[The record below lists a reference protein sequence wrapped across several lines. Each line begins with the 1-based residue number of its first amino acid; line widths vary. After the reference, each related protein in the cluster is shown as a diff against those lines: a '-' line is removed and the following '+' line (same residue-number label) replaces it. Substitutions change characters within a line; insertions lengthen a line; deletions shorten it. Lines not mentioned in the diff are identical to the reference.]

1 MGLSMYV
8 KRAMVEKV
16 AGRYRRARKK
26 EKKEIL
32 DEFVKTTDYNR
43 KYASYLLSNWGRKII
58 IRKNGQT
65 LIMIL
70 GEKKKKPVRKK
81 SRIYGKEILGPLKK
95 FWAES
100 GYLCGKLLRPHIEET
115 FYSAEKEGEIKVTK
129 KQKELLFKISPATI
143 DRLLRGEKKKLLRKA
158 RSGTKPTT
166 LLVNQIPIKTFSEWD
181 RTKPGYESIDLVGHE
196 GGDPRGE
203 FIQTLDVTDICTQ
216 WTETQ
221 AVLNKAQIWVLDAL
235 KDIRSRTPFKILGIH
250 SDGGSEFINK
260 PTFKYCQQENLDF
273 THSRSSKKNDNCF
286 VEQKNYSVV
295 RKVVGYLRYEG
306 EDELKV
312 LNKIYRK
319 LRLITNFFIPS
330 MKLVSKTRRGS
341 KVTKKYDKPKTP
353 YQRVMESNYIS
364 NKVKEKLRKQRLSL
378 KPFQLRR
385 EMLSLQNKLFKMAI
399 RKKKFK
405 ENLGSTNYKSGIH
418 YANNFVYNFK

>member
-1 MGLSMYV
+1 MELSMQV
-8 KRAMVEKV
+8 KRAVVEKL

-26 EKKEIL
+26 EKKTIL
-32 DEFVKTTDYNR
+32 DEFIQTTDYNR

-58 IRKNGQT
+58 IRKGGQT

-70 GEKKKKPVRKK
+70 GGMKKKLARKK
-81 SRIYGKEILGPLKK
+81 NKIYDKEILGLVKK

-100 GYLCGKLLRPHIEET
+100 GFLCGKLLLPHIKEI
-115 FYSAEKEGEIKVTK
+115 FDLAEKEIVITK
-129 KQKELLFKISPATI
+129 EQKKMLLKISPATI
-143 DRLLRGEKKKLLRKA
+143 DRLLVKEKKELLRKA

-196 GGDPRGE
+196 GGDPKGE

-221 AVLNKAQIWVLDAL
+221 AVLNKAQIWVLEAL
-235 KDIRSRTPFKILGIH
+235 KEIRGRIPFEMMGIH

-260 PTFKYCQQENLDF
+260 PTFEYCQQENLDF
-273 THSRSSKKNDNCF
+273 THSRSHKKNDNCF

-295 RKVVGYLRYEG
+295 RKIVGYLRYEG

-312 LNKIYRK
+312 LNEIYKK

-330 MKLVSKTRRGS
+330 MKLISKKRRGS
-341 KVTKKYDKPKTP
+341 KVIKIYDTPKTP
-353 YQRVMESNYIS
+353 YRRVLESDHIS
-364 NKVKEKLRKQRLSL
+364 DEVKEKLKKQRSTL

-385 EMLSLQNKLFKMAI
+385 EMLFLQNKLFNMAVK
-399 RKKKFK
+399 RKKMK
-405 ENLGSTNYKSGIH
+405 ENLGSTNYKPGINNT
-418 YANNFVYNFK
+418 NNFVYNFK